1 MGTRSTAFDV
11 AVANRKANRK
21 DTFARYWSSTI
32 GGEAVGFPWH
42 RRSIEV
48 SQAFQ
53 PDILRQQERRQA
65 GKPDLRARVGRSTDM
80 ERNGVRL
87 ESLTYKARRLCVA
100 VDGRS
105 ATIRFCS

>member
-1 MGTRSTAFDV
+1 MEGLYAILDGEPLAVHNLNGRFGEVPSELGVGTRSKAFDV

-21 DTFARYWSSTI
+21 DAFARCWSSTI

-53 PDILRQQERRQA
+53 PDIL
-65 GKPDLRARVGRSTDM
+65 
-80 ERNGVRL
+80 
-87 ESLTYKARRLCVA
+87 
-100 VDGRS
+100 
-105 ATIRFCS
+105 